1 VQRLAQMVAQIDG
14 KLDRLLADNTQIR
27 ADLSDHEQRLRA
39 LELGETERQ
48 RRDEARLAR

>member
-1 VQRLAQMVAQIDG
+1 MQRLAQMVAQIDG